1 MLLRQIGAICD
12 SLEHFWEEV
21 VMKRYTGIGL
31 VILYL
36 VALLVVEFNRQGML
50 PANLAELVPET
61 HFWAVEIAFTALL
74 LTEVVSLI
82 FALTHSFSRSIG
94 IQFQLLSLILLR
106 DVFKQFT
113 YFPEPLT
120 WQPISE
126 RIGLIGVDALAAL
139 AIFIILQIYYRNQKS
154 FAITDDEQEQENFIN
169 SKKAIALGLLVTFI
183 VIGIDDSIR
192 ALSGGETYPF
202 FDTFFTLL
210 IFTDVLMVL
219 LSMQYSHSYAV
230 TFRNFG
236 YALVTVLI
244 RVSLVAPSPI
254 NGLVGVSTA
263 LFALGIALIYKTYG
277 ESELMEPNM
286 APELKPSRGK
296 PKPVSK
302 EADAQV
308 SDVPTLE
315 PGVGD

>member
-12 SLEHFWEEV
+12 ALEHFWEEV

-36 VALLVVEFNRQGML
+36 LALVVVELNRQGML
-50 PANLAELVPET
+50 PANLAESIPTT
-61 HFWAVEIAFTALL
+61 HFWAVEIAFTVLL
-74 LTEVVSLI
+74 LTEVISLI

-120 WQPISE
+120 WQPIAE
-126 RIGLIGVDALAAL
+126 RISYISVDALAAL
-139 AIFIILQIYYRNQKS
+139 AIFIILQIYYREQKS
-154 FAITDDEQEQENFIN
+154 FSFINNDQEQENFIN
-169 SKKAIALGLLVTFI
+169 GKKGIALGLLVTFI
-183 VIGIDDSIR
+183 VIGIDDGIR
-192 ALSGGETYPF
+192 WISGTETYPF

-236 YALVTVLI
+236 YAVVTVLI

-254 NGLVGVSTA
+254 NGLVGIATA
-263 LFALGIALIYKTYG
+263 LFGLGIALIYKSYG
-277 ESELMEPNM
+277 ESALMEPNM
-286 APELKPSRGK
+286 APELRHAR
-296 PKPVSK
+296 SK
-302 EADAQV
+302 HKSATDNQDTA
-308 SDVPTLE
+308 SSNTPMLE
-315 PGVGD
+315 PGIGD